1 MAKPLW
7 QYEDGPDVWRN
18 YSDKHITALNA
29 AIAANS
35 NTCDLKLPNNYE
47 ISVDFDKGIQTRKG
61 GTTGPSRKVRVVFV
75 LQSGNSATRE
85 VAALW
90 QADLKPWSNMPPSA
104 AHKLEA
110 AHSRGDASVS
120 VSIGGNSYTVDLRKL
135 HQTNDRTGFR
145 RNIRRRVLAE
155 REFKSAT
162 AAAKSTGAAAPPA
175 PSAPTRRTSGR
186 LAAGARKRPAASPS
200 PPPSDDDVGDDE
212 EAQKRQQ
219 KQKRQKQKNGSSGR
233 AAASAA
239 AEEDEDG
246 SDEKVV
252 LVRGGAAVDSELTGL
267 SAASVRVHAE
277 GGTVYD
283 AMLNQTNLQFN
294 NNKFYLLQLLHKA
307 PRDYWVW
314 FRWGRV
320 GKTGQHSLVPC
331 GPDLDRAKA
340 LFCKKFEDKT
350 KNEWASV
357 AAKTFT
363 KVAGKYDLVHRDHK
377 AGGDGGAGDDK
388 ADKAAKKQAA
398 AERKAEAASRLHAAL
413 QALLGMICDV
423 QQMEDTVVEMRYDA
437 KRMPLG
443 KLTAAQ
449 IKAGFVALKAIEAL
463 VRGGHSS
470 GQKLVSACN
479 DFYTRIPHDFGM
491 RVPPVIR
498 SLEEIQAKADLLQA
512 LEQIQTAL
520 KVVSDGA
527 EESGDSAAAEHAGP
541 VCYRRLACD
550 IEPVDSNSE
559 EFSMIDRYLQTTHG
573 PTHSLYTLSLGAL
586 FKVQRAP
593 ETARFRSDLPN
604 RMLLWHGSR
613 LSNWA
618 GILSQGLRV
627 APPEAPATGYM
638 FGKGV
643 YFADVSSK
651 SANYLYA
658 TRSKPTGVLALCEV
672 ALGTSRELNKADY
685 EAAKLPAGFNSV
697 KGIGELTPNPSS
709 AEQLA
714 DGCKVPIGK
723 LVASNLSTVLNY
735 NEYVV
740 YNVNQLRLR
749 YLVQ

>member
-1 MAKPLW
+1 
-7 QYEDGPDVWRN
+7 
-18 YSDKHITALNA
+18 
-29 AIAANS
+29 
-35 NTCDLKLPNNYE
+35 
-47 ISVDFDKGIQTRKG
+47 
-61 GTTGPSRKVRVVFV
+61 
-75 LQSGNSATRE
+75 
-85 VAALW
+85 
-90 QADLKPWSNMPPSA
+90 MPPSA

-162 AAAKSTGAAAPPA
+162 AAAKSTG
-175 PSAPTRRTSGR
+175 
-186 LAAGARKRPAASPS
+186 
-200 PPPSDDDVGDDE
+200 
-212 EAQKRQQ
+212 
-219 KQKRQKQKNGSSGR
+219 
-233 AAASAA
+233 
-239 AEEDEDG
+239 
-246 SDEKVV
+246 
-252 LVRGGAAVDSELTGL
+252 
-267 SAASVRVHAE
+267 AASVRVHAE

-527 EESGDSAAAEHAGP
+527 EESGDSAAAEHP
-541 VCYRRLACD
+541 LDRCYRRLACD

-709 AEQLA
+709 SAEQLA

-749 YLVQ
+749 YLVQVRFNFK

>member
-1 MAKPLW
+1 
-7 QYEDGPDVWRN
+7 
-18 YSDKHITALNA
+18 
-29 AIAANS
+29 
-35 NTCDLKLPNNYE
+35 
-47 ISVDFDKGIQTRKG
+47 
-61 GTTGPSRKVRVVFV
+61 
-75 LQSGNSATRE
+75 
-85 VAALW
+85 
-90 QADLKPWSNMPPSA
+90 
-104 AHKLEA
+104 
-110 AHSRGDASVS
+110 
-120 VSIGGNSYTVDLRKL
+120 
-135 HQTNDRTGFR
+135 
-145 RNIRRRVLAE
+145 
-155 REFKSAT
+155 
-162 AAAKSTGAAAPPA
+162 
-175 PSAPTRRTSGR
+175 
-186 LAAGARKRPAASPS
+186 
-200 PPPSDDDVGDDE
+200 
-212 EAQKRQQ
+212 
-219 KQKRQKQKNGSSGR
+219 
-233 AAASAA
+233 
-239 AEEDEDG
+239 
-246 SDEKVV
+246 
-252 LVRGGAAVDSELTGL
+252 
-267 SAASVRVHAE
+267 
-277 GGTVYD
+277 
-283 AMLNQTNLQFN
+283 MLNQTNLQFN

-527 EESGDSAAAEHAGP
+527 EESGDSAAAEHP
-541 VCYRRLACD
+541 LDRCYRRLACD

-749 YLVQ
+749 YLVQSLQIRLLALIKHATIFR

>member
-162 AAAKSTGAAAPPA
+162 AAAKSTG
-175 PSAPTRRTSGR
+175 
-186 LAAGARKRPAASPS
+186 
-200 PPPSDDDVGDDE
+200 
-212 EAQKRQQ
+212 
-219 KQKRQKQKNGSSGR
+219 
-233 AAASAA
+233 
-239 AEEDEDG
+239 
-246 SDEKVV
+246 
-252 LVRGGAAVDSELTGL
+252 
-267 SAASVRVHAE
+267 AASVRVHAE

-527 EESGDSAAAEHAGP
+527 EESGDSAAAEHP
-541 VCYRRLACD
+541 LDRCYRRLACD

-618 GILSQGLRV
+618 GILSQ
-627 APPEAPATGYM
+627 APATGYM

-749 YLVQ
+749 YLVQVRFNFK

>member
-162 AAAKSTGAAAPPA
+162 AAAKSTGAA
-175 PSAPTRRTSGR
+175 
-186 LAAGARKRPAASPS
+186 
-200 PPPSDDDVGDDE
+200 
-212 EAQKRQQ
+212 
-219 KQKRQKQKNGSSGR
+219 
-233 AAASAA
+233 
-239 AEEDEDG
+239 
-246 SDEKVV
+246 
-252 LVRGGAAVDSELTGL
+252 
-267 SAASVRVHAE
+267 SVRVHAE

-314 FRWGRV
+314 FRAGAGWA
-320 GKTGQHSLVPC
+320 KPHSLVPC

-527 EESGDSAAAEHAGP
+527 EESGDSAAAEHP
-541 VCYRRLACD
+541 LDRYRRLACD

-618 GILSQGLRV
+618 GILSQ
-627 APPEAPATGYM
+627 APATGYM

-697 KGIGELTPNPSS
+697 KGIGELTPNPSWPTG
-709 AEQLA
+709 AKFPLA
-714 DGCKVPIGK
+714 R